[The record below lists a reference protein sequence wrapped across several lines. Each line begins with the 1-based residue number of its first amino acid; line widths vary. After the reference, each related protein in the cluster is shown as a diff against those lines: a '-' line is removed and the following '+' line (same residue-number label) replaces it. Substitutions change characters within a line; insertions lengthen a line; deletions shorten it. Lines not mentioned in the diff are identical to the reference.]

1 MEIIE
6 LIIDEESEDAGIE
19 AISIVESPAI
29 MESFVALNE
38 QKQIKLAEVDK
49 EKRILMGAAL
59 VPGRMIY
66 RKTGSREYYVHFS
79 EATVRRASELFF
91 IKGNHMNATL
101 EHESDLD
108 RMTVV
113 ESWIIEDPET
123 DKSKLYGM
131 ELPKGTWM
139 ISMKVDDD
147 EIWEDQ
153 VKGGLVSGFSIE
165 GFFVNKAMEV
175 QKQQH
180 AQELAKIEEDEAE
193 YQLSMIT
200 AIIKQDGRYK
210 KGQTITFQSYND
222 YPDSV
227 VNNAKKALERNEK
240 NGGDCMTLVGKNRAT
255 DLSKK
260 RKLSLETLK
269 RTKSYLSRAMEYYD
283 ESDPDACGTIAVL
296 GWGGKSMLKYATAK
310 INELEK

>member
-180 AQELAKIEEDEAE
+180 EDA
-193 YQLSMIT
+193 
-200 AIIKQDGRYK
+200 
-210 KGQTITFQSYND
+210 
-222 YPDSV
+222 
-227 VNNAKKALERNEK
+227 
-240 NGGDCMTLVGKNRAT
+240 
-255 DLSKK
+255 
-260 RKLSLETLK
+260 
-269 RTKSYLSRAMEYYD
+269 
-283 ESDPDACGTIAVL
+283 
-296 GWGGKSMLKYATAK
+296 
-310 INELEK
+310 